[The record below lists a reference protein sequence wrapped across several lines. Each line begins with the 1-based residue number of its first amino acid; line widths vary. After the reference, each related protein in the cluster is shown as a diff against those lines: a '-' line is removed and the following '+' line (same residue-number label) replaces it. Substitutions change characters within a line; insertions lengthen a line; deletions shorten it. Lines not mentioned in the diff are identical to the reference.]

1 MNSQNLAVKHDTGFN
16 WNRYKTAVVVMLL
29 FTASNSVFFKLSTL
43 PPMTF
48 VSGRFLIASAAFL
61 MIILIRRKGFAG
73 IKIKEMLVLLAI
85 GCVFATGAFVYFL
98 ALKTTALASVLI
110 LNCCNAIFIVILS
123 ALILRQKIG
132 YKVYLTTGITFCGI
146 LVIFLFTSNGGSHL
160 FGNLMALTCA
170 MCAAIYIIFMK
181 RFAHMDVYVKLFF
194 VYYGSFLFATIVSAI
209 QGNPFFCDDKG
220 FDIEQLWMFCSAILS
235 VTIPQIVINLSL
247 RHVHATFVGNV
258 SLMEPIVASIYGYM
272 VWQEGVTIHHII
284 GGILV
289 IGGLLLYNK
298 VESTSISS
306 KDPIQ
311 NKE

>member
-1 MNSQNLAVKHDTGFN
+1 MSNHSDIVHDTGFY
-16 WNRYKTAVVVMLL
+16 WSRYKTAIVIMLL

-48 VSGRFLIASAAFL
+48 VSGRFLIASLAFL
-61 MIILIRRKGFAG
+61 LIILIRRKGFAG
-73 IKIKEMLVLLAI
+73 IRMREMLVLLII

-146 LVIFLFTSNGGSHL
+146 LVIFLFTSHGGGHL

-170 MCAAIYIIFMK
+170 LCAAIYIIFMK

-194 VYYGSFLFATIVSAI
+194 VYFGSFLFATIVSVM

-220 FDIEQLWMFCSAILS
+220 FGVEQLWMFCSAILS

-272 VWQEGVTIHHII
+272 VWREGVTIYHII

-298 VESTSISS
+298 VESTSIRSRDS
-306 KDPIQ
+306 IQ

>member
-16 WNRYKTAVVVMLL
+16 WSRYKTAVVVMLL
-29 FTASNSVFFKLSTL
+29 FTASNSIFFKLSTL
-43 PPMTF
+43 PPMVF
-48 VSGRFLIASAAFL
+48 VSGRFLIASVAFL
-61 MIILIRRKGFAG
+61 SIILIRGKGFAG

-98 ALKTTALASVLI
+98 ALKATALASVLI

-194 VYYGSFLFATIVSAI
+194 VYFGSFLFATVVSAV

-220 FDIEQLWMFCSAILS
+220 FGIEQLWMFCSAILS

-258 SLMEPIVASIYGYM
+258 SLMEPIVASIYGYII
-272 VWQEGVTIHHII
+272 WQEGVTVYHII